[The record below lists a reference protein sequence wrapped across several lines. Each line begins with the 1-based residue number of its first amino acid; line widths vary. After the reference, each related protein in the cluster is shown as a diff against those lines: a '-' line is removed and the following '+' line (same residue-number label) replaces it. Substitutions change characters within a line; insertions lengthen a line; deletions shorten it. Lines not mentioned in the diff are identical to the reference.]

1 MRMTAQFSEILH
13 YKGEKLSMR
22 VTPLSDY
29 FVLMGISP
37 NFQDRSTACW
47 RCYVG
52 KWEITLDRLYLI
64 GIRANYEEDGTEVTL
79 GSLFP
84 GYDSRVFAHWYSGV
98 LSIPKGDLVEY
109 VHMGYAS
116 VYERDLLI
124 TVEQG
129 VIVDT
134 QVRVNG
140 EPSSAKEPRA

>member
-1 MRMTAQFSEILH
+1 MTAQFSEILH

-29 FVLMGISP
+29 FVLRGMRPDFRIC
-37 NFQDRSTACW
+37 STACW

-52 KWEITLDRLYLI
+52 EWDITLDRLYLI
-64 GIRANYEEDGTEVTL
+64 GISAHYEDGTEVTL

-84 GYDSRVFAHWYSGV
+84 GYDSRVFANWYSGV
-98 LSIPKGDLVEY
+98 LSIPQGDLVEY

-124 TVEQG
+124 SVDQG

-140 EPSSAKEPRA
+140 EPSAAKESRV

>member
-1 MRMTAQFSEILH
+1 MTAQFSEILH
-13 YKGEKLSMR
+13 HKGEKLSMR

-37 NFQDRSTACW
+37 EFQDISTACW

-52 KWEITLDRLYLI
+52 EWEITLDRLYLI
-64 GIRANYEEDGTEVTL
+64 GIRATYKDGTVVTL

-98 LSIPKGDLVEY
+98 LSIPQGDLVEY
-109 VHMGYAS
+109 VHMGFAS

-124 TVEQG
+124 SVEQG

-134 QVRVNG
+134 QVRVNS
-140 EPSSAKEPRA
+140 ESSAAKESRA

>member
-1 MRMTAQFSEILH
+1 MRA
-13 YKGEKLSMR
+13 
-22 VTPLSDY
+22 TPLSDY
-29 FVLMGISP
+29 FVLRGMRP
-37 NFQDRSTACW
+37 DFQDISTACW

-52 KWEITLDRLYLI
+52 EWDITLDRLYLI
-64 GIRANYEEDGTEVTL
+64 GIRADYKDGTEVTL

-98 LSIPKGDLVEY
+98 LSIPQGDLVEY

-116 VYERDLLI
+116 VYERDLLLS
-124 TVEQG
+124 VEQG

-140 EPSSAKEPRA
+140 EPSSAQEPRA

>member
-1 MRMTAQFSEILH
+1 MTAQFSEILH
-13 YKGEKLSMR
+13 HKGETLSMR

-37 NFQDRSTACW
+37 DFQDISTACW

-52 KWEITLDRLYLI
+52 EWEITLDRLYLI
-64 GIRANYEEDGTEVTL
+64 GIRATYKDGTDVTL

-98 LSIPKGDLVEY
+98 LSIPQGDLVEY
-109 VHMGYAS
+109 VHMGFAS

-124 TVEQG
+124 SVEQG

-134 QVRVNG
+134 QVRVND
-140 EPSSAKEPRA
+140 EQSSAKESRT

>member
-1 MRMTAQFSEILH
+1 MTAQFSEILH

-29 FVLMGISP
+29 FVLRGMRP
-37 NFQDRSTACW
+37 DFQDISTACW

-52 KWEITLDRLYLI
+52 EWDITLDRLYLI
-64 GIRANYEEDGTEVTL
+64 GIRADYKDGTEVTL
-79 GSLFP
+79 GRLFP

-98 LSIPKGDLVEY
+98 LSIPQGDLVEY

-116 VYERDLLI
+116 VYERDLLLS
-124 TVEQG
+124 VEQG
-129 VIVDT
+129 VIVDS

-140 EPSSAKEPRA
+140 ESSSAQESRA

>member
-1 MRMTAQFSEILH
+1 MTAQFSEILH
-13 YKGEKLSMR
+13 HKGERLSMR

-29 FVLMGISP
+29 FVLIGVWP
-37 NFQDRSTACW
+37 DFQYRCTACW

-52 KWEITLDRLYLI
+52 EWEITLDRLYLI
-64 GIRANYEEDGTEVTL
+64 GIRAHFKDGTEVTL

-98 LSIPKGDLVEY
+98 LSIPQGDLVEY
-109 VHMGYAS
+109 VHMGFAS

-124 TVEQG
+124 AVEQG

-140 EPSSAKEPRA
+140 EQSSAKESKT

>member
-1 MRMTAQFSEILH
+1 MTAQFSEILH
-13 YKGEKLSMR
+13 HKGEQLSMR

-37 NFQDRSTACW
+37 DFQDLSTACW

-52 KWEITLDRLYLI
+52 EWEITLDRLYLI
-64 GIRANYEEDGTEVTL
+64 GIRATYKDGTDVTL

-98 LSIPKGDLVEY
+98 LSIPQGDLVEY
-109 VHMGYAS
+109 VHMGFAS

-124 TVEQG
+124 SVEQG

-134 QVRVNG
+134 QVRVND
-140 EPSSAKEPRA
+140 EQSSAKESRT

>member
-1 MRMTAQFSEILH
+1 
-13 YKGEKLSMR
+13 MR

-37 NFQDRSTACW
+37 DFKDTSTACW

-64 GIRANYEEDGTEVTL
+64 GIRAAYKDGTEVTL

-98 LSIPKGDLVEY
+98 LSIPQGDLVEY
-109 VHMGYAS
+109 VHMFESVGPNAFRKQLIWGYA
-116 VYERDLLI
+116 VCKWDR
-124 TVEQG
+124 VEQFMIA
-129 VIVDT
+129 VW
-134 QVRVNG
+134 R
-140 EPSSAKEPRA
+140 R

>member
-1 MRMTAQFSEILH
+1 MTAQFSEILH
-13 YKGEKLSMR
+13 HKGEKLSMR
-22 VTPLSDY
+22 ATPLSDY

-37 NFQDRSTACW
+37 DFQDISTACW

-52 KWEITLDRLYLI
+52 EWEITLDRLYLI
-64 GIRANYEEDGTEVTL
+64 GIRATYKDGTEVTL

-98 LSIPKGDLVEY
+98 LSIPQGNLVKY

-124 TVEQG
+124 SVEQG

-134 QVRVNG
+134 QVRVNS
-140 EPSSAKEPRA
+140 EQSSAEESRA

>member
-1 MRMTAQFSEILH
+1 MTAQFSEILH

-37 NFQDRSTACW
+37 DFQDTSTACW
-47 RCYVG
+47 RNYVG
-52 KWEITLDRLYLI
+52 EWVITLDRLYLI
-64 GIRANYEEDGTEVTL
+64 GIRADYKDGTEVTL

-98 LSIPKGDLVEY
+98 LSIPQGNLVKY

-124 TVEQG
+124 SVEQG

-134 QVRVNG
+134 QLRVNR
-140 EPSSAKEPRA
+140 EPSSAKESRA

>member
-1 MRMTAQFSEILH
+1 
-13 YKGEKLSMR
+13 MR

-29 FVLMGISP
+29 FVLRVMRPDFRIC
-37 NFQDRSTACW
+37 STACW

-52 KWEITLDRLYLI
+52 EWDITLNRLYLI
-64 GIRANYEEDGTEVTL
+64 GIRADYKDGTEVTL

-98 LSIPKGDLVEY
+98 LSIPQGDLVEY
-109 VHMGYAS
+109 VHMGFAS

-124 TVEQG
+124 WVEQG

-134 QVRVNG
+134 QVRVNS
-140 EPSSAKEPRA
+140 EQSPARETRA